1 MILFEF
7 ICEDCKKEF
16 EELVK
21 FGDDKVECPYCGSFN
36 VKKLLSAVNVKG
48 VEQGPVASANSCSSV
63 GGFS

>member
-7 ICEDCKKEF
+7 VCDDCKKEF
-16 EELVK
+16 EELVISY
-21 FGDDKVECPYCGSFN
+21 DDKVKCPYCGSSN

-48 VEQGPVASANSCSSV
+48 AQQGPVASASSCSPS